1 MDLCVNTEYMPPLPA
16 LAAARTRE
24 EEEEEE
30 AAQLYIMRAQFPGE
44 FDVLAVRPAA
54 SPLSGPLC

>member
-1 MDLCVNTEYMPPLPA
+1 MDLCVDNEYMPPLPA

-30 AAQLYIMRAQFPGE
+30 EAQQYIMRAQFPGE

-54 SPLSGPLC
+54 SPLSGSLR